1 MSNLGKAVCVLFVF
15 VLDIAF
21 SSELNNITIGYLTV
35 DKRIAWQRD
44 TQGRLISG
52 AISYA
57 IDLINN
63 DTTVLSDYY
72 INLTWGDTNGDTIN
86 GTKLLLDQWRE
97 GAVAF
102 FGLEDSCSVE
112 ARVAAAVNLPM
123 ISYVSMLYQIENNS
137 NFLVKIKKQS
147 T

>member
-123 ISYVSMLYQIENNS
+123 ISYVSMLYKIENNT
-137 NFLVKIKKQS
+137 NFLVKIKKNS